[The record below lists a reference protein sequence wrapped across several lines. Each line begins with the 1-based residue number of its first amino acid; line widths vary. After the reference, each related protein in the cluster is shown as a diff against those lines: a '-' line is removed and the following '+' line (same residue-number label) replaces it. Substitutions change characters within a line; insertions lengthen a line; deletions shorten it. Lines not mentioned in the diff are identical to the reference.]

1 MDNSIFIELEEEK
14 QKILKMVEEG
24 KISAE
29 DADKMIWILENS
41 VIKEQAKIEDKES
54 KININS
60 TDSTEHKKKNDIPN
74 VKGKLLIHVYENGI
88 KKVNIQLP
96 ISIIKIAKHLP
107 INIDNR
113 QMQIDD
119 FFNQARESGFNI
131 HDGLFIL
138 VNDEE
143 VHMYDADGNEFIT
156 VTG

>member
-143 VHMYDADGNEFIT
+143 VHMYDAHGNEFIT

>member
-107 INIDNR
+107 VNIDNK

>member
-41 VIKEQAKIEDKES
+41 VIKEQARVENKES
-54 KININS
+54 KNDKNTS
-60 TDSTEHKKKNDIPN
+60 DLADHKKKIDIPD

-107 INIDNR
+107 MNIDNR
-113 QMQIDD
+113 QIQIDD

-131 HDGLFIL
+131 YDGLFIL
-138 VNDEE
+138 VNDDE

-156 VTG
+156 VTD

>member
-107 INIDNR
+107 MNIDNK
-113 QMQIDD
+113 QIQIDD

-131 HDGLFIL
+131 YDGLFIL
-138 VNDEE
+138 VNDDE

>member
-41 VIKEQAKIEDKES
+41 VIKEQARVEDKES
-54 KININS
+54 KNDKNVS
-60 TDSTEHKKKNDIPN
+60 DLAEHKKKNDIPN

-138 VNDEE
+138 VNDED

-156 VTG
+156 VIG